1 MVKINNKE
9 LSSTNKNWAILKRK
23 KTILEYTNWRPDLY
37 SDEQKAELAKEK
49 RVVFDK
55 KYADGDRTKAE
66 VAEID
71 FKWIAKEIP
80 REIGITVDDGSTQ
93 RVNLETLDA
102 LITEMQLRLPDLRMH
117 NIPKDFITIRESMKL
132 GFYVTEED
140 ILESLREE

>member
-1 MVKINNKE
+1 MVTINGKE
-9 LSSTNKNWAILKRK
+9 LSSTNENWAVLKLK

-49 RVVFDK
+49 SVVFEK

-66 VAEID
+66 IAEID
-71 FKWIAKEIP
+71 FKWIAKDIP
-80 REIGITVDDGSTQ
+80 REIGITVDDGSIQ

-102 LITEMQLRLPDLRMH
+102 LITEMQLQLPELRMH
-117 NIPKDFITIRESMKL
+117 NTPKDFITIRESMKL
-132 GFYVTEED
+132 GYYVTEND